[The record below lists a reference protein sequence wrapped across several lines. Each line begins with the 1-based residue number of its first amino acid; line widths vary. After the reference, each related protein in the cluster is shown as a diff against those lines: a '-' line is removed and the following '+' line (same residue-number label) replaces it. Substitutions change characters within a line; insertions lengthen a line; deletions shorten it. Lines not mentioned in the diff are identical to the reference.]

1 MSITHFLPIKP
12 VISAALI
19 TLNLDML
26 KSIKGIFL
34 FLKIRNDEALLTTIM
49 KGLFP
54 CQIIQHPLILI

>member
-1 MSITHFLPIKP
+1 MGITLFSPTKLALSATP
-12 VISAALI
+12 V
-19 TLNLDML
+19 TLNLVML

-34 FLKIRNDEALLTTIM
+34 FLKTRNDEALLTTIM

>member
-1 MSITHFLPIKP
+1 MEPAL
-12 VISAALI
+12 SATLI
-19 TLNLDML
+19 TLNLVML

-34 FLKIRNDEALLTTIM
+34 FLKTRNDEALLTTIM